1 MPFAVLDRPYL
12 LRQELLGTEA
22 VYEVLGEDGDLL
34 TAEVVSAPGLEAGTR
49 VCLHARAARRMERS
63 DPSRGPERPPAA
75 ATPRPA
81 RFGALSEL
89 RRRRHAAQL

>member
-1 MPFAVLDRPYL
+1 MPFAMLDRPYL
-12 LRQELLGTEA
+12 LRQERLGSEA

-34 TAEVVSAPGLEAGTR
+34 SAVVVTAPGLAAGTGVR
-49 VCLHARAARRMERS
+49 LHARAARGMQRSDQLTPERS
-63 DPSRGPERPPAA
+63 PAPA
-75 ATPRPA
+75 SPRPA